1 MADEGKRVKKIADE
15 TQVVVED
22 ALRSIASNIGDIFAQ
37 ALQSGQNAAKTLG
50 KDITGSINSLA
61 KSTDYLVRAQEK
73 ANRGAL
79 TYRAVTKE
87 IQERNAKIQA
97 IKNQI
102 EIAERSGIGNAK
114 QLKKELASIE
124 AYNKEVADSMA
135 EQLSYSKK
143 IQSSLGLT
151 GNLVSGIG
159 KLSSKMGFDGMADAL
174 AEANDRAAA
183 MAKSMVDANGKAAGF
198 GGKLKILA
206 STAGFLGKA
215 LLKNIFDPLTLA
227 AGAAGLLKKALS
239 TGWGLIKKGLEFL
252 SPKYLIEQANKSINA
267 YKELATQVSGE
278 IQGMARSLG
287 LTQGAANALY
297 GAVAGLGPTAAASA
311 SSIEGIYNAMGSTEK
326 LSQKTLDRFVK
337 LNVYAGYSAES
348 LASMQKYAK
357 ILGQDAGTVV
367 DEFNNQIASQI
378 KSQNLAISQKVA
390 FESVAK
396 VSNNIKMALGG
407 SSQAIVSAVLSSKKL
422 GLELEDALDSAKGFL
437 NLEESIASEQ
447 ELRLLTGQDIDLTK
461 ARELA
466 ATRDFA
472 GLNKEIARITKQIG
486 GEAQN
491 NQFIMDAITKTLGV
505 SEDKV
510 ANILNAGREQTTV
523 QGDLNASLQQGADI
537 RRGAATFAESEEN
550 RNRGILAQQS
560 KYGSVFFDFAKK
572 VEHFALKVR
581 GKFMEVFGEKFS
593 AWWKDKRTQE
603 AFEKFENI
611 VMNMMDKLFDKT
623 SAIGQYFSTIFDPE
637 VTEHL
642 VDSFGKITADGG
654 TLSNIFGKTLGKD
667 GEVTKTIRDIRKV
680 FSGGELTNPE
690 SFLGKIFKFIAE
702 FKNSTLF
709 KTMQDGFEAGRKAVL
724 VIVKMFDGLLQNPM
738 FRTLLTSFIAGAA
751 VKKTLNFMFP
761 GLGKMFER
769 GQTAFL
775 PQFVQVT
782 NMPMGGFQ
790 TPGIPP
796 GAAGLTP
803 TAATTMYGANQTQQ
817 TQTRLKKDG
826 TPDMRYKSNRL
837 QQTKTPTRFQRFK
850 SRMPRVR
857 MGGGFGG
864 MLLNVGIGMGLNAV
878 GGLFS
883 GGEEEQQPQEDLTQ
897 DIAKQQLAEAKAK
910 RKRDEEAIKSLVDAE
925 AKIISDSKTGDI
937 KMTVRGKTY
946 TGKTLAEVRAKAQAG
961 VIQMALGDDKTKKQ
975 AQDQAKKEL
984 EKKKKEQQKQESS
997 WGSSLMNMASMGVG
1011 LINPFALGSFGK
1023 DAAEAGGKDAA
1034 KSVGKNT
1041 AKSTAKSAGKST
1053 AKSVAKTAAKSGGG
1067 MMGFLGDIGKG
1078 IGDFAGKAWKGTKNL
1093 VGKGAGAVKDAWN
1106 WGTSKISNW
1115 FAKNIKPLF
1124 PKMLKSAKGP
1134 VGKFMGKVFGKIPI
1148 LGAIIEALFAG
1159 QDVNAIMKDSGL
1171 SRGEAESQIGK
1182 TIISSGLG
1190 LLGGSLAA
1198 AGVSSLQAVGIPG
1211 WLLSTA
1217 AYAGGDFLGRSLG
1230 NAISDFVGGP
1240 SLGKLILN
1248 TFGDDMVSR
1257 PGYGKRTLFGPEGA
1271 VQLNDK
1277 DTVIAGTNLFG
1288 DDVVSAPKGSVG
1300 LGNAEVVAELRAL
1313 RAVMTQLLSREGAVY
1328 LDGNKVGAALVKGSY
1343 RLK

>member
-1 MADEGKRVKKIADE
+1 MAENEGKRVKKIADE

-50 KDITGSINSLA
+50 KDVTSSINSLA
-61 KSTDYLVRAQEK
+61 KSTDYLVKAQEK

-79 TYRAVTKE
+79 TYRDVTKE

-124 AYNKEVADSMA
+124 SYNKEVADSMA
-135 EQLSYSKK
+135 EQLNYSKK
-143 IQSSLGLT
+143 IEKSLGLT
-151 GNLVSGIG
+151 GSLVSGIG
-159 KLSSKMGFDGMADAL
+159 KLAGKMGFDGMADTL

-215 LLKNIFDPLTLA
+215 LLKNLFDPLTLA
-227 AGAAGLLKKALS
+227 TGAVGLLKKALS
-239 TGWGLIKKGLEFL
+239 TGFGLIKKGLEFL
-252 SPKYLIEQANKSINA
+252 SPKYLIGQAKQSMEA
-267 YKELATQVSGE
+267 FKELSTQVSGE
-278 IQGMARSLG
+278 IQGMARNLG

-297 GAVAGLGPTAAASA
+297 GAVAGLGPTAGASA
-311 SSIEGIYNAMGSTEK
+311 SSIESIYNAMGSTEK

-378 KSQNLAISQKVA
+378 KSQNLAVSQKVA

-407 SSQAIVSAVLSSKKL
+407 SSSAIVSAVLSSKKL

-472 GLNKEIARITKQIG
+472 GLNKEIARVTKQIG
-486 GEAQN
+486 GDAQN

-510 ANILNAGREQTTV
+510 ASILNAQKEQTTV
-523 QGDLNASLQQGADI
+523 QGDLNSSLQEGADI
-537 RRGAATFAESEEN
+537 RKGAATFAESEEN
-550 RNRGILAQQS
+550 RQRGILAQQS
-560 KYGSVFFDFAKK
+560 KSGSVFFDFAKK
-572 VEHFALKVR
+572 VEHFTLKIR
-581 GKFMEVFGEKFS
+581 GKFMEIFGDKFS
-593 AWWKDKRTQE
+593 AWWKDKKTQE
-603 AFEKFENI
+603 SFEKFENI
-611 VMNMMDKLFDKT
+611 VLKMMDKLFDKS
-623 SAIGQYFSTIFDPE
+623 SAIGQYFSTIFDPQI
-637 VTEHL
+637 TENL
-642 VDSFGKITADGG
+642 VNGFDKITQDGG
-654 TLSNIFGKTLGKD
+654 ILSNIFNKTLGKD
-667 GEVTKTIRDIRKV
+667 GEVTKTIRDIKAV
-680 FSGGELTNPE
+680 FGQGELTQPE
-690 SFLGKIFKFIAE
+690 SFLGKIFSFIAE
-702 FKNSTLF
+702 FKNSSLF
-709 KTMQDGFEAGRKAVL
+709 KTMQEGFEAGRKAVL
-724 VIVKMFDGLLQNPM
+724 MIVKMFDGLLQNPM
-738 FRTLLTSFIAGAA
+738 FKTLLTSFIAGAA

-761 GLGKMFER
+761 GLGKMFEK
-769 GQTAFL
+769 GTYL
-775 PQFVQVT
+775 NPQVVT
-782 NMPMGGFQ
+782 VKNMPMGGMGGGM
-790 TPGIPP
+790 PGMSAGAGTMMY
-796 GAAGLTP
+796 GAAGGSGAGP
-803 TAATTMYGANQTQQ
+803 T
-817 TQTRLKKDG
+817 TRGGK
-826 TPDMRYKSNRL
+826 PDMRYKSNRM
-837 QQTKTPTRFQRFK
+837 QTPQAKGGFL
-850 SRMPRVR
+850 SRMGSKMR
-857 MGGGFGG
+857 GGRGRGLAG
-864 MLLNVGIGMGLNAV
+864 MAGTLAIGLGMEGLS
-878 GGLFS
+878 GMFS
-883 GGEEEQQPQEDLTQ
+883 GGEEEQQPQQDLTQ
-897 DIAKQQLAEAKAK
+897 DIAKQKLAEAKAK
-910 RKRDEEAIKSLVDAE
+910 RKQDEEAIKSLVDAE
-925 AKIISDSKTGDI
+925 AKIMNDSKTGEI
-937 KMTVRGKTY
+937 QMTVRGKTY

-961 VIQMALGDDKTKKQ
+961 VIQSALGDDKTTKQ
-975 AQDQAKKEL
+975 AQSQAKKEL
-984 EKKKKEQQKQESS
+984 EKKKKDQQKQESGF
-997 WGSSLMNMASMGVG
+997 GSSLMSMAGMGASF
-1011 LINPFALGSFGK
+1011 LNPFALGSFGGK
-1023 DAAEAGGKDAA
+1023 EAAEAGGKN
-1034 KSVGKNT
+1034 V
-1041 AKSTAKSAGKST
+1041 AKSAGKSGGKAA
-1053 AKSVAKTAAKSGGG
+1053 AKSGGKAMAKTAAKSGGG
-1067 MMGFLGDIGKG
+1067 IMGFLGDVGKG

-1093 VGKGAGAVKDAWN
+1093 VGKGAGAVKDVWN
-1106 WGTSKISNW
+1106 WGSKKISNW
-1115 FAKNIKPLF
+1115 FAKNVKPLF
-1124 PKMLKSAKGP
+1124 PKLLKSAKGP
-1134 VGKFMGKVFGKIPI
+1134 VGKFMSKVFGKIPI
-1148 LGAIIEALFAG
+1148 LGALIEALFAG
-1159 QDVNAIMKDSGL
+1159 QDINAIMKDSGL

-1230 NAISDFVGGP
+1230 SAISDFVGGP